1 MLEEEVIQAEC
12 EEDVTFGGFRN
23 ATRCGCTS
31 CNDIDATVQ
40 VTVLSAEDNTPIPAA
55 QIRRSESMELLG
67 ITLTTGQFVFRE
79 PLGTRNINISVQ
91 APDFRPVGN
100 IPISLENGLGHQ
112 LITVTVL
119 MNPLLGLQVGFG
131 GAPVT
136 VRLGPAAV
144 SASAGAFSVNGTNE
158 VYEDLVMFAGVVMD
172 MDTGLAGLPS
182 TTFEYVGENGTMVQ
196 FGSVLVALLS
206 FQDTEGQPLTANGLR
221 MTITLPD
228 NDGTL
233 LDNEVFL
240 VLYDEDTD
248 TWTRRSNFR
257 VLDIPGVQKRQ
268 QNLMQSVVLEDENIP
283 LDVFAAIAMTVNASC
298 WIQARTFDMNG
309 LPFTGPFIRVEQT
322 STISGNQFSYRFGTN
337 TGAQSNVI
345 DGLESNAVCLPLACT
360 DFSIAIVEARRF
372 FMPDTSSSFI
382 PNDFP
387 ADTFTAMED
396 APIIIGDMF
405 SFQSVILQ
413 TGRPLPFYPNLEM
426 CRANGRET
434 LAQSDVRDFFSFNPA
449 TNLTVP
455 ATGLCYI
462 KLLIRDCFP
471 NNSAIVNSINTEN
484 GIVDLPITELVPEF
498 EDFVRFENLESSGDP
513 LERLGRIPCNATSAS
528 PRGAC
533 IEFNCSSIVQSV
545 VRQNPDSPNTG
556 LCSLTSLAPIL
567 SSPLISGSTSNQQLL
582 IDTSVLL
589 MNDYNN
595 PDIGLYHDDATPEV
609 ALMRC
614 NAGNGTTSPTIN
626 IQAGYAVEFTCF
638 TP

>member
-1 MLEEEVIQAEC
+1 MN
-12 EEDVTFGGFRN
+12 R
-23 ATRCGCTS
+23 
-31 CNDIDATVQ
+31 
-40 VTVLSAEDNTPIPAA
+40 
-55 QIRRSESMELLG
+55 LL
-67 ITLTTGQFVFRE
+67 V
-79 PLGTRNINISVQ
+79 
-91 APDFRPVGN
+91 
-100 IPISLENGLGHQ
+100 
-112 LITVTVL
+112 
-119 MNPLLGLQVGFG
+119 LQVGFG

-144 SASAGAFSVNGTNE
+144 SASAGAFRVNGSE
-158 VYEDLVMFAGVVMD
+158 QAYEDLVTFEGVVMD
-172 MDTGLAGLPS
+172 MDTGLDGLPS
-182 TTFEYVGENGTMVQ
+182 TRFEYVGENGTMVR
-196 FGSVLVALLS
+196 FGSVLVTLLS
-206 FQDTEGQPLTANGLR
+206 FRGNEGQLLTANGLS

-240 VLYDEDTD
+240 VVYDEDTD

-322 STISGNQFSYRFGTN
+322 SLISGNEFSFRFGTN

-345 DGLESNAVCLPLACT
+345 DGLEGNALCLPLACT

-455 ATGLCYI
+455 ASGLCYI

-471 NNSAIVNSINTEN
+471 NNSAIVNSINT
-484 GIVDLPITELVPEF
+484 GTGLVDLASTELVS
-498 EDFVRFENLESSGDP
+498 EDENFVPLDDSSTP
-513 LERLGRIPCNATSAS
+513 ERLARIPCNATSAS

-533 IEFNCSSIVQSV
+533 IEFNCDSIVQSV
-545 VRQNPDSPNTG
+545 VRQNPDSPNQG

-626 IQAGYAVEFTCF
+626 ILAGYAAEFTCF